1 MEDMRIGII
10 ACETFHRDL
19 DYIIV
24 GDTDIVYKEYLE
36 FGLHEWPEN
45 LKKAVIDKVNGLEG
59 KVDAVLLGYGICNSL
74 KDVTKVM
81 RVPTV
86 QLVGDDCIGVMLTQ
100 EEYDRERKKCAGTMY
115 HTPYF
120 AEMNKEWFEKKLR
133 MELPNFEELGIS
145 VDWFLEKMFE
155 GYSRVL
161 FIDDGLGGIEK
172 SMELSRR
179 FAADLKLKHE
189 CRNGTLAMLK
199 DGLART
205 RELAR
210 AVEESSQ
217 SNSPNGV
224 L

>member
-1 MEDMRIGII
+1 MRIGII

-19 DYIIV
+19 DYII
-24 GDTDIVYKEYLE
+24 GEDTDIVYKEYLE

-100 EEYDRERKKCAGTMY
+100 EEYDQERKKCAGTMY

-120 AEMNKEWFEKKLR
+120 AEMNREWFEKKLR
-133 MELPNFEELGIS
+133 KELPNYAELGIS

-161 FIDDGLGGIEK
+161 FIDDGLGGIEE

-189 CRNGTLAMLK
+189 CRNGTLTMLK

-210 AVEESSQ
+210 AAEESSQ

>member
-1 MEDMRIGII
+1 MRIGVI

-19 DYIIV
+19 DYII
-24 GDTDIVYKEYLE
+24 GEDTDIIYKEYLE

-59 KVDAVLLGYGICNSL
+59 KVDAILLGYGICNSL
-74 KDVTKVM
+74 KDVTKLM
-81 RVPTV
+81 RVPTA

-133 MELPNFEELGIS
+133 MELPNYEELGIS

-161 FIDDGLGGIEK
+161 FIDDGLGGIEG

-189 CRNGTLAMLK
+189 CRNGTLAMLR

-210 AVEESSQ
+210 AAEESSQ
-217 SNSPNGV
+217 SNSPNVV